1 MKQKLYGSILLIG
14 GGMAYPGAATILQN
28 RLESSLPLT
37 LSKETEAVVVSSNPR
52 VKNNL
57 AHKLAH
63 DISTRSLSLPSNS
76 PQDMDPSEVAWKG
89 GAVLAKLDSCQELWI
104 ENQDWELFGV
114 RLLREKA
121 PFIW

>member
-1 MKQKLYGSILLIG
+1 
-14 GGMAYPGAATILQN
+14 
-28 RLESSLPLT
+28 
-37 LSKETEAVVVSSNPR
+37 
-52 VKNNL
+52 
-57 AHKLAH
+57 
-63 DISTRSLSLPSNS
+63 
-76 PQDMDPSEVAWKG
+76 MDPSEVAWKG

>member
-1 MKQKLYGSILLIG
+1 
-14 GGMAYPGAATILQN
+14 MAYPGAATILQN

-63 DISTRSLSLPSNS
+63 DISTRSLSPFQFPTGYG
-76 PQDMDPSEVAWKG
+76 PQRGCLEGRGCPGQARLVPRT
-89 GAVLAKLDSCQELWI
+89 LD
-104 ENQDWELFGV
+104 
-114 RLLREKA
+114 
-121 PFIW
+121 